1 MHSHQK
7 CKILIAE
14 DDADDRFLIE
24 DAFTECNLTNEL
36 EFVVDGVDLMD
47 YLNRRGKYTEL
58 EGEPLPNLIL
68 LDLNMPRMDGRSVKG
83 YRKGRSLSEK
93 YVPGDRSNV
102 SGWFPGG
109 RAQCHAPLQVEE
121 RPVRTVIGLSGLLSG
136 NRRIRQGTDCFSTCL
151 QGAQEDSVCSSKPP
165 IVLRPRYS
173 Q

>member
-68 LDLNMPRMDGRSVKG
+68 LDLNMPRMDGRS
-83 YRKGRSLSEK
+83 
-93 YVPGDRSNV
+93 
-102 SGWFPGG
+102 
-109 RAQCHAPLQVEE
+109 ALQQIKTSAELCQI
-121 RPVRTVIGLSGLLSG
+121 PVVVLTTSK
-136 NRRIRQGTDCFSTCL
+136 
-151 QGAQEDSVCSSKPP
+151 AQEDIVRTYGLGVNSFITKPVTFEKLVDVVG
-165 IVLRPRYS
+165 VLTQYWECVVTLPAAEAA
-173 Q
+173 